1 MSCVQA
7 AEFGHLGTVSL
18 LLARGADPN
27 AREVRCRSASF
38 ELSSSCR
45 LEERVNPIRKRSGSR
60 SCCSKLLKRAHPAC
74 VACLR
79 LQEEGGYRPLHEA
92 AAHSHLEACRAL
104 LHGGAHLNAHTEAG
118 ESALDLTKEPFRST
132 FIELL
137 MPQRLP

>member
-1 MSCVQA
+1 
-7 AEFGHLGTVSL
+7 VSSPRV
-18 LLARGADPN
+18 RG
-27 AREVRCRSASF
+27 
-38 ELSSSCR
+38 L
-45 LEERVNPIRKRSGSR
+45 
-60 SCCSKLLKRAHPAC
+60 PA
-74 VACLR
+74 V
-79 LQEEGGYRPLHEA
+79 QEEGGYRPLHEA

>member
-1 MSCVQA
+1 M
-7 AEFGHLGTVSL
+7 
-18 LLARGADPN
+18 
-27 AREVRCRSASF
+27 
-38 ELSSSCR
+38 
-45 LEERVNPIRKRSGSR
+45 
-60 SCCSKLLKRAHPAC
+60 
-74 VACLR
+74 ACLR
-79 LQEEGGYRPLHEA
+79 GQEEGGYRPLHEA

>member
-1 MSCVQA
+1 MRGLPA
-7 AEFGHLGTVSL
+7 A
-18 LLARGADPN
+18 
-27 AREVRCRSASF
+27 
-38 ELSSSCR
+38 
-45 LEERVNPIRKRSGSR
+45 
-60 SCCSKLLKRAHPAC
+60 
-74 VACLR
+74 
-79 LQEEGGYRPLHEA
+79 QEEGGYRPLHEA